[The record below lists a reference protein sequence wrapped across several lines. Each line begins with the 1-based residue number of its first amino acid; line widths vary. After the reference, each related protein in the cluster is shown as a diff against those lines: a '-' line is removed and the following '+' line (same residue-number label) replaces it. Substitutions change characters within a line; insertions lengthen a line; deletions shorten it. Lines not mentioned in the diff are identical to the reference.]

1 MEMSRF
7 WDLTLNIRNY
17 STFCERRNFF
27 KDYYFIYL
35 IQVNVKYNQKQER
48 KRLIPLRFSLPLSVL
63 LQNSTVFLWKTFLL
77 IGLLCEYSEN
87 IQFISLNART
97 KILFFFYKAKNIIWT
112 RQSLLDSWC
121 HPSTRSSASVIATK
135 IILLSWHITNS
146 YFSLCLFSNCSLVA
160 Q

>member
-35 IQVNVKYNQKQER
+35 IQVNVKYNQKLER

-112 RQSLLDSWC
+112 LVSPYLIVGVIPPPGLQLQS
-121 HPSTRSSASVIATK
+121 
-135 IILLSWHITNS
+135 
-146 YFSLCLFSNCSLVA
+146 
-160 Q
+160 